1 MARLDLATR
10 AERIAKAIG
19 GRDLAEL
26 PKSVRAQLERF
37 TRAIGIDVE
46 KFIGYAPSTRQR
58 YIRAAKKGRTAAQ
71 ERERVK
77 LQRQER
83 QRKRK
88 DVGIP
93 VDPRLIEIESLREWL
108 DERIETAQG
117 PRTITDDIDA
127 DILLSRDSVNE
138 HIQVYGIQ
146 YVLSQL
152 RGMKAGYQ
160 DTGLGS
166 ERWRG
171 FKASEHMPDHPD
183 ERWFWYHG
191 KLRLVTGPIDW
202 SKIR

>member
-10 AERIAKAIG
+10 ADRIAKAIA

-26 PKSVRAQLERF
+26 PKGVRTQVERF
-37 TRAIGIDVE
+37 ARAIGVDVE
-46 KFIGYAPSTRQR
+46 KFIGFAPSTRQK

-83 QRKRK
+83 KRRK
-88 DVGIP
+88 DVGLP
-93 VDPRLIEIESLREWL
+93 VDPRLIEIEQLRDWL
-108 DERIETAQG
+108 DERIETTQG
-117 PRTITDDIDA
+117 DRTITDDIDA
-127 DILLSRDSVNE
+127 DILLSRDSIRE
-138 HIQVYGIQ
+138 HIQVYGVQ

-152 RGMKAGYQ
+152 RGMKSGYQ
-160 DTGLGS
+160 DTGLGG

-191 KLRLVTGPIDW
+191 KLRIITGPIDW